1 MTAEI
6 AILNTGAVA
15 LAADSAVTVS
25 QPGGQKIFSSANKIF
40 ALTNDAPV
48 GILVYGNAN
57 FMGIPMETLIKE
69 YRKKNA
75 GEKFPTIAGY
85 TESFIDFLLEAS
97 NRTLSQQERLRLLI
111 DRVRIIL
118 AAIRNETVDRVQQY
132 VSELMRKMES
142 VDQQRIR
149 SIWDYFAEQ
158 VIDRYHS
165 NVRSATLVK
174 GASNELLQEAR
185 SQLGGIVAEMRRE
198 SFGSSLSRS
207 AVGKLNEVV
216 RRSTGLMLDDVLA
229 APGANV
235 TGVVIAGFGED
246 EVFPGYVETLVDG
259 CYGRVLRT
267 REGRKAQVS
276 IENEVAITPF
286 AQADMFRLFMLG
298 LHPLYL
304 PHIHSYVQRLV
315 RGYGDLVLDRI
326 TNLSSDERKKLD
338 DEMEMDKSTVAD
350 LVTDEIEKFGRER
363 IAAEIALVVRNLP
376 KDQLAELAEALVNLT
391 SLRRRVSLEKETVG
405 GPTDVAVITK
415 GEGLVW
421 TKRKHYFPP
430 ELNVSYLARVYAQA
444 GRENHG
450 EDSDA

>member
-6 AILNTGAVA
+6 AILNTSAVA
-15 LAADSAVTVS
+15 LAADSAVTVT

-40 ALTNDAPV
+40 ALTYDAPV

-57 FMGIPMETLIKE
+57 FMGIPMETLVKE
-69 YRKKNA
+69 YRKRGA
-75 GEKFPTIAGY
+75 GEKFPTIGEYA
-85 TESFIDFLLEAS
+85 ESFVGFLLEIAHGS
-97 NRTLSQQERLRLLI
+97 LSQQEQFRLQVE
-111 DRVRIIL
+111 RVRTIFI
-118 AAIRNETVDRVQQY
+118 AIGNEITERVREY
-132 VSELMRKMES
+132 VQDLMRKMES
-142 VDQQRIR
+142 VDAQAIR
-149 SIWDYFAEQ
+149 SVWDHFAEQ
-158 VIDRYHS
+158 IIDRYHA
-165 NVRSATLVK
+165 NVRRSTLVE

-185 SQLGGIVAEMRRE
+185 RELGGIVAEMRRK

-229 APGANV
+229 VPGANV

-246 EVFPGYVETLVDG
+246 EVFPGYVETFVDG
-259 CYGRVLRT
+259 CYGQVLRT
-267 REGRKAQVS
+267 RQGRIAQVNL
-276 IENEVAITPF
+276 ENEVAIAPF

-315 RGYGDLVLDRI
+315 RGYGDMVLDRI
-326 TNLSSDERKKLD
+326 TDLSSDERKKLD
-338 DEMEMDKSTVAD
+338 DEMEMDKLVVAD
-350 LVTDEIEKFGRER
+350 MVTDELEKFGRDR
-363 IAAEIALVVRNLP
+363 IAAEIAQVVRNLP
-376 KDQLAELAEALVNLT
+376 KDQLAEFAEALVNLT
-391 SLRRRVSLEKETVG
+391 SLRRRVSLERETVG